1 MHSHQTA
8 GDVVAAQIRR
18 HRERLGMNRNDLA
31 AECARLGRPDI
42 TYAVIVSIE
51 TGRAGGEGKQRRRPV
66 TVDDLL
72 VLGLALATPPLLL
85 MLPLG
90 SETTVPTVPAA
101 DPRDPYTVWQWMTGE
116 ATPTLD
122 SPLDGRYVTDSRQ
135 IAASGQTWSAAWAT
149 AAYPASLYPEFERRR
164 FAVTKAH
171 RRAMKAGDEPVR
183 DKERATDTRQD
194 YFEHLEQLAYH
205 IDDMTRAGLTIPRLP
220 AIWIE
225 DMKGLAMLDNP
236 DSVTPEE
243 DD

>member
-18 HRERLGMNRNDLA
+18 HRERLGMNRHELA

-51 TGRAGGEGKQRRRPV
+51 TGRSGGEGKQRRRPV
-66 TVDDLL
+66 DVDDLF

-90 SETTVPTVPAA
+90 SEDTVPTVPAA

-122 SPLDGRYVTDSRQ
+122 GPLDGRYVPDSRQ
-135 IAASGQTWSAAWAT
+135 IAGTGQTWAAAWAT
-149 AAYPASLYPEFERRR
+149 AAYPASLYPELARRR
-164 FAVTKAH
+164 ETAHKARLRAALDPSAQTEYVDRLDELAQIVNDMH
-171 RRAMKAGDEPVR
+171 RASLTVPALPTELGEDLKR
-183 DKERATDTRQD
+183 
-194 YFEHLEQLAYH
+194 L
-205 IDDMTRAGLTIPRLP
+205 GLLDHPDQINPRGT
-220 AIWIE
+220 E
-225 DMKGLAMLDNP
+225 
-236 DSVTPEE
+236 
-243 DD
+243 

>member
-8 GDVVAAQIRR
+8 GDVLAAQIRR
-18 HRERLGMNRNDLA
+18 HRERLGMNRNALA

-51 TGRAGGEGKQRRRPV
+51 TGRSGGEGKKRRPV
-66 TVDDLL
+66 TVDELL

-85 MLPLG
+85 LLPLG
-90 SETTVPTVPAA
+90 SEETVPTVPAA

-122 SPLDGRYVTDSRQ
+122 GPIDGRYVTDSRP
-135 IAASGQTWSAAWAT
+135 IAGTGQTWAAAWAT

-164 FAVTKAH
+164 AAVH
-171 RRAMKAGDEPVR
+171 RAYLRTETNQAKRGANDAETDYLHRLDE
-183 DKERATDTRQD
+183 
-194 YFEHLEQLAYH
+194 LARTV
-205 IDDMTRAGLTIPRLP
+205 DDMVRARLKVP
-220 AIWIE
+220 ALRRHLIE
-225 DMKGLAMLDNP
+225 DMRGLDMLDNP

-243 DD
+243 

>member
-90 SETTVPTVPAA
+90 SESTVPTVPAA
-101 DPRDPYTVWQWMTGE
+101 DPRDPHTVWQWMTGE
-116 ATPTLD
+116 TTPTLD
-122 SPLDGRYVTDSRQ
+122 GPIDGRYVPDSRQ
-135 IAASGQTWSAAWAT
+135 FAGTGQTWASAWGT
-149 AAYPASLYPEFERRR
+149 AAYPVSLYPELTRRR
-164 FAVTKAH
+164 ETAHKA
-171 RRAMKAGDEPVR
+171 RLRAALDPSAQTEYVDRLGELAQVVNDMVR
-183 DKERATDTRQD
+183 AS
-194 YFEHLEQLAYH
+194 
-205 IDDMTRAGLTIPRLP
+205 LTVPDLP
-220 AIWIE
+220 PELTE
-225 DMKGLAMLDNP
+225 DMKRLELLDHP
-236 DSVTPEE
+236 DQINRRERE
-243 DD
+243 

>member
-51 TGRAGGEGKQRRRPV
+51 TGRSGAEGKKRRPV

-85 MLPLG
+85 LLPLG
-90 SETTVPTVPAA
+90 SEETVPTVPAA

-116 ATPTLD
+116 TTPKLD
-122 SPLDGRYVTDSRQ
+122 GPLDGRYVTDSRR
-135 IAASGQTWSAAWAT
+135 IAGTGQTWAAAWAT
-149 AAYPASLYPEFERRR
+149 AAYPASLYPEFERRL
-164 FAVTKAH
+164 AIV
-171 RRAMKAGDEPVR
+171 RRAYLRTEANQARGGDPDAE
-183 DKERATDTRQD
+183 TDFVHR
-194 YFEHLEQLAYH
+194 LEELARH
-205 IDDMTRAGLTIPRLP
+205 IDDMVRAGLKVPALP
-220 AIWIE
+220 HHLIE
-225 DMKGLAMLDNP
+225 DMQGLDMLDAPN
-236 DSVTPEE
+236 SVTPEE
-243 DD
+243 ND

>member
-90 SETTVPTVPAA
+90 SEDTVPTVPAA

-122 SPLDGRYVTDSRQ
+122 GPLDGRYVPDSRQ
-135 IAASGQTWSAAWAT
+135 IAGTGQTWAAAWAT
-149 AAYPASLYPEFERRR
+149 AAYPASLYPELARRR
-164 FAVTKAH
+164 ETAHKARLRAALDPSAQTEYVDRLDELAQIVNDMH
-171 RRAMKAGDEPVR
+171 RAS
-183 DKERATDTRQD
+183 
-194 YFEHLEQLAYH
+194 
-205 IDDMTRAGLTIPRLP
+205 LTVPALP
-220 AIWIE
+220 AELGE
-225 DMKGLAMLDNP
+225 DLKRLGLLDHPDQINP
-236 DSVTPEE
+236 ERH
-243 DD
+243 